1 MEIEYFVKILGMTIN
16 FKKNVQYG
24 EEMKDEWKNEIR
36 NDPRT
41 QTTLKNI
48 DNFLKTKYEWY
59 IICT

>member
-48 DNFLKTKYEWY
+48 DNFLKTKYE
-59 IICT
+59 